1 MTSYYYS
8 ISIDDTYGLFFLE
21 ILLAMQ
27 NWMYNIIQLG
37 HKMKMNLLIP
47 CESKFEK
54 FVFLSV
60 RPSVGRSIRSSVIRP
75 SVSMSCVLG
84 KTMLGGSER
93 VWLDQ
98 SHSNTHPHTAIHL
111 PDGSYARDLHSTS
124 AKFCLKFS
132 LLDYFLLINL
142 KKPQSRKW
150 STCQS
155 FKIFTL
161 IGCVNYLRRLYLIIG
176 LILI

>member
-1 MTSYYYS
+1 MKSTLGIALYSSIIDRSLIITTILVNFVFDNVMTSYYYS

-75 SVSMSCVLG
+75 SVSTYVMRFGENDAWRLG
-84 KTMLGGSER
+84 K
-93 VWLDQ
+93 
-98 SHSNTHPHTAIHL
+98 
-111 PDGSYARDLHSTS
+111 
-124 AKFCLKFS
+124 
-132 LLDYFLLINL
+132 
-142 KKPQSRKW
+142 
-150 STCQS
+150 
-155 FKIFTL
+155 
-161 IGCVNYLRRLYLIIG
+161 G
-176 LILI
+176 LIRPEPQ